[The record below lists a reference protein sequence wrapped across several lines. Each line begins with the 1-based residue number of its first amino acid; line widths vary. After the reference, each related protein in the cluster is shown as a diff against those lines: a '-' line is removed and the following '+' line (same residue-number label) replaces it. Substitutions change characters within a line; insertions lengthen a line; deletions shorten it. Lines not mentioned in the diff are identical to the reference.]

1 VKTIRLLDSSAF
13 RLALLYMSLF
23 GLSVMLLLGFIYWTT
38 SLFMEQQTMETI
50 NAEIQGLSE
59 QYKHLGLGGL
69 IGVINQRIARDPS
82 GRSIYLLTDSRLKP
96 LVGNLAEW
104 PRENSS
110 DETWFHFALSDNPA
124 ENRAALARRFVLVG
138 NFHMLVGRDISEK
151 NAIQQKIIE
160 SLGWGLA
167 MTIILGL
174 LGGVLMSRSIL
185 SRIDLINR
193 TSREI
198 MRGDLTRRMPLNNT
212 SDEFDQ
218 LAQNLNDM
226 LDQIEQLMAGI
237 RQVSDNIA
245 HDLRTP
251 LNRLRTRIE
260 VTLIEKPD
268 LSSYRKALEQTIAEA
283 DELLKTFNALLTIA
297 QAEAGSSRGDFR
309 EVDLHTLARDVADL
323 YEPLAEEKGLGFDI
337 RLHPV
342 PTVLG
347 NRHLLAQALAN
358 LLDNAI
364 KYTLPGG
371 KIVLE
376 LRTEGGAPMISVSD
390 DGPGIPREE
399 RARVL
404 ERFYRLEMSRC
415 TPGSGLGLS
424 LAAAVAKLHK
434 AGLVLRDNMP
444 GLSVLL
450 VFAAG
455 SRKKQGPGAEMPAVI
470 GSAPAS

>member
-1 VKTIRLLDSSAF
+1 
-13 RLALLYMSLF
+13 
-23 GLSVMLLLGFIYWTT
+23 
-38 SLFMEQQTMETI
+38 
-50 NAEIQGLSE
+50 
-59 QYKHLGLGGL
+59 
-69 IGVINQRIARDPS
+69 
-82 GRSIYLLTDSRLKP
+82 
-96 LVGNLAEW
+96 
-104 PRENSS
+104 
-110 DETWFHFALSDNPA
+110 
-124 ENRAALARRFVLVG
+124 
-138 NFHMLVGRDISEK
+138 
-151 NAIQQKIIE
+151 
-160 SLGWGLA
+160 
-167 MTIILGL
+167 
-174 LGGVLMSRSIL
+174 VLMSRSIL

-198 MRGDLTRRMPLNNT
+198 MRGDLTRRMPLNDT

-371 KIVLE
+371 RIVLE

-455 SRKKQGPGAEMPAVI
+455 SRKKQGPEPEMPAVI